1 MKWFLVWG
9 DDMNSKSSIGFINA
23 ALALVAI
30 VLGYKVISLDQ
41 KLKEVERN
49 AAIAVL
55 SAEVANNKIGAFA
68 PYFGEDREKFV
79 QNWID
84 GFNMPLAVVD
94 SDVLNELK
102 GTLARKRGDEAS
114 RHLHESMMKAK
125 SRY

>member
-1 MKWFLVWG
+1 MKL
-9 DDMNSKSSIGFINA
+9 ICAILTLACA
-23 ALALVAI
+23 ALT
-30 VLGYKVISLDQ
+30 YKVISLDQ

-68 PYFGEDREKFV
+68 PYFGEDKEKFV

-102 GTLARKRGDEAS
+102 GTLTRKRGDEAS
-114 RHLHESMMKAK
+114 RQLRESMMKAK